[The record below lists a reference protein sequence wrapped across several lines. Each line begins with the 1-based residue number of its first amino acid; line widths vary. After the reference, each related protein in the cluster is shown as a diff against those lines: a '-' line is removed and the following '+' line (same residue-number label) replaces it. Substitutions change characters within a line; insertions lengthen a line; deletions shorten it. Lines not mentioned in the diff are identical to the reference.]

1 MVLKKIV
8 SRIIV
13 IVTVAFMFVTM
24 MFVAEG
30 LCRLKPNLYDD
41 LSEREVVK
49 VYVEKI
55 KDSSGAAGADTAAL
69 WKLLEDE
76 LVARMTITF
85 EAVSERAE
93 ADISVG
99 CDITEFLWT
108 AEDPIDNLAG
118 TVGLVLDTL
127 TKSHYARMQAIFTV
141 TDVKKNKLMWKKK
154 LKATITDNSMGP
166 AESVYMLN
174 ERMVKMFFRDC
185 LSKPDRP

>member
-1 MVLKKIV
+1 
-8 SRIIV
+8 
-13 IVTVAFMFVTM
+13 MFVTM